1 MLQQRIH
8 IKTSVK
14 SYKINI
20 FALPKSIM
28 RICQPFFRFF
38 LIFSVLWAAD
48 VQAQRLS
55 LAYVDSDYILNRMPE
70 YQSAQQQL
78 NESAVKWEKEA
89 LDMETALV
97 QMQRDFAAEEILLTA
112 EQRKERKE
120 SINQQEKK
128 LIDFRQDKFG
138 TEGAL
143 FKKRAQLV
151 KPIQDK
157 MFEAVQAVAKAQGL
171 DYIFDKASGVQML
184 YANPRYDKTFEV
196 MEELGIPL
204 TENESKKENK

>member
-8 IKTSVK
+8 TKTSVK

-20 FALPKSIM
+20 FALPYSVMKI
-28 RICQPFFRFF
+28 RQ
-38 LIFSVLWAAD
+38 LIFRLLFVFTLFGAVES
-48 VQAQRLS
+48 QGQRLS

-78 NESAVKWEKEA
+78 NESAVSWEKEA

-97 QMQRDFAAEEILLTA
+97 QMQRDYSAEEILLTA
-112 EQRKERKE
+112 EQRKERKT
-120 SINQQEKK
+120 SIEQQEKK
-128 LIDFRQDKFG
+128 LIEFRQEKFG

-143 FKKRAQLV
+143 FKKRSQLV

>member
-8 IKTSVK
+8 TKTPVK

-20 FALPKSIM
+20 FALPKIIM
-28 RICQPFFRFF
+28 SRRQLYSLLF
-38 LIFSVLWAAD
+38 LICGMLWIGSAD
-48 VQAQRLS
+48 AQRLS
-55 LAYVDSDYILNRMPE
+55 LSYVDSDYILSRMPE

-78 NESAVKWEKEA
+78 NESAVLWEKEA

-97 QMQRDFAAEEILLTA
+97 QMQRDFSAEEILLTSD
-112 EQRKERKE
+112 QRKSRKE
-120 SINQQEKK
+120 SIAQQEKK
-128 LIDFRQDKFG
+128 LIEYRQEKFG
-138 TEGAL
+138 MEGAL
-143 FKKRAQLV
+143 YKKRAQLI

-157 MFEAVQAVAKAQGL
+157 MFDAVQNVAKAQGL

-204 TENESKKENK
+204 TDVESKKENK

>member
-8 IKTSVK
+8 TKTSVK

-20 FALPKSIM
+20 FALPYSVMKI
-28 RICQPFFRFF
+28 RQ
-38 LIFSVLWAAD
+38 LIFRLLFVFTLFGAVES
-48 VQAQRLS
+48 QGQRLS

-78 NESAVKWEKEA
+78 NESAVSWEKEA

-97 QMQRDFAAEEILLTA
+97 QMQRDYSAEEILLTA
-112 EQRKERKE
+112 EQRKERKT
-120 SINQQEKK
+120 SIEQQEKK
-128 LIDFRQDKFG
+128 LIEFRQEKFG

-143 FKKRAQLV
+143 FKKRSQLV

-157 MFEAVQAVAKAQGL
+157 MFEAVQAVAKRKVWTIYSIRRRVCKCCMPIRDTIKPSRL
-171 DYIFDKASGVQML
+171 WR
-184 YANPRYDKTFEV
+184 N
-196 MEELGIPL
+196 
-204 TENESKKENK
+204 